1 MTTPTTLKP
10 ATFAPPKTFG
20 VGSNPLSVAVGD
32 FNSDGNADVV
42 IANFGSDDVS
52 VLMGNG
58 RGYFAAKKTFFAGTS
73 PWSVSVTD
81 VNGDGNADV
90 VTANRDSSNISV
102 LMGDGRGNF
111 AAQTTFSVNYSP
123 VSMGIGDVNN
133 DGNVDVVTANY
144 GNNNVSVLVGDG
156 QGNFAVPTNFAVG
169 SLPYS
174 VSVADVNG
182 DGNTDV
188 VTANTNSNDVSVLV
202 GDGLG
207 NFAEQTTFAA
217 GYHPESVSV
226 VDVNRDGKVDMV
238 TAYWGGVAVLVG
250 DGRSNFAAPTTFAL
264 ETTPEFVGL
273 ADVNGDGNADV
284 VTANYDS
291 NNVSVLVGD
300 DKGSFAEQAI
310 FLVGKAPH
318 SVTFGDFNGDGKTDL
333 VTTNSDSNN
342 ISVLLN
348 TTEGTF
354 VAPSKP
360 DVKPVVVA
368 PVPVI
373 EKPVVVTPPTVA
385 FQHSPTGKIQIS
397 GNGIQDETLS
407 IQNTLNDADG
417 LSASTPL
424 FRYQWLQNGKAIS
437 GATQSTYT
445 LSENDIGTAISVK
458 VSYTDGLNKLETAT
472 SSATDLIEPKP
483 EEILPPTYA
492 LTIDKTSVNE
502 GDTVTF
508 KLVTENVD
516 ADTEIPFKFGSSIS
530 NADVL
535 GGLKT
540 NSFVVDANGKAS
552 LAVKFLADKFT
563 EGAENLTL
571 TLNSGESQSVAVK
584 DSSVTPAPVVK
595 PVEVVPVVVKPV
607 VETSTGSKGYD
618 KKAVILSGDK
628 LIGGEKNDTLT
639 GNVGKDELLGKA
651 GNDKLI
657 GLGGNDTLIGES
669 GNDDL
674 NGGEGLDSLSGGS
687 GNDLLD
693 GGNGNDTLQGDQG
706 NDTLKGG
713 VGVDNMDG
721 GDGDDYYFVDN
732 SKDVVSEVNKNTLG
746 GNDTIESTS
755 TYTLG
760 KNIENLILAS
770 IDNNA
775 GKGNEL
781 NNQITGNIG
790 DNKLEGMA
798 GNDQLLGGDGA
809 DTLDGGKG
817 KDTLIG
823 GNDDDIYMI
832 NNDFDTVTEEKN
844 GGEQDQIW
852 ASVDYDLNQSL
863 FVEVL
868 QLSGTAVTGVGND
881 ANNLL
886 MEVENGKVA
895 NHFYGNGGDDTI
907 SSEGGNDT
915 IEGGA
920 GDDSIDGG
928 DGTQDLA
935 IFYSKKENYQI
946 TRNPDAEGVDQITV
960 RYVGNGENDEMDEGT
975 DILTNIELLQFADY
989 DFNNPIHTDTIQ
1001 ITGLPA

>member
-10 ATFAPPKTFG
+10 ATFAP
-20 VGSNPLSVAVGD
+20 
-32 FNSDGNADVV
+32 
-42 IANFGSDDVS
+42 
-52 VLMGNG
+52 
-58 RGYFAAKKTFFAGTS
+58 
-73 PWSVSVTD
+73 
-81 VNGDGNADV
+81 
-90 VTANRDSSNISV
+90 
-102 LMGDGRGNF
+102 
-111 AAQTTFSVNYSP
+111 QTTFAVNDYP
-123 VSMGIGDVNN
+123 LFVNVADVNN
-133 DGNVDVVTANY
+133 DGNDDIITIGEGSGIAILLGNGKGDFVEKNLFVFDDMGVT
-144 GNNNVSVLVGDG
+144 
-156 QGNFAVPTNFAVG
+156 F
-169 SLPYS
+169 
-174 VSVADVNG
+174 SVADINN
-182 DGNTDV
+182 DGNTDIIVPNWIKPNVTIMFGSGNGDFTSKRIFVGERPRSICIVDIDDNGNADMVIGHEGGNTDGKFNISVLIGDGSGGFDEPKSFAQNIILSSVDVADINNDSNFDV
-188 VTANTNSNDVSVLV
+188 VTTSWSSSNVSILTSDRSGDLTLKSSFLVNETHSSFVIVDLNNDKKEDLVIANKKSFSILLGNGDATFSAPTNFPVSHTGVESIRVADFNADNQLDIVLV
-202 GDGLG
+202 GYTDTKARVFLGDGTG
-207 NFAEQTTFAA
+207 NFGTEDSFALD
-217 GYHPESVSV
+217 SVSSS
-226 VDVNRDGKVDMV
+226 VN
-238 TAYWGGVAVLVG
+238 
-250 DGRSNFAAPTTFAL
+250 
-264 ETTPEFVGL
+264 
-273 ADVNGDGNADV
+273 
-284 VTANYDS
+284 
-291 NNVSVLVGD
+291 
-300 DKGSFAEQAI
+300 I
-310 FLVGKAPH
+310 
-318 SVTFGDFNGDGKTDL
+318 GDFNSDNKPDL
-333 VTTNSDSNN
+333 VATNSYSGSV
-342 ISVLLN
+342 SVLLN

-354 VAPSKP
+354 FAPSKP
-360 DVKPVVVA
+360 
-368 PVPVI
+368 
-373 EKPVVVTPPTVA
+373 TPIY
-385 FQHSPTGKIQIS
+385 KL
-397 GNGIQDETLS
+397 TL
-407 IQNTLNDADG
+407 
-417 LSASTPL
+417 
-424 FRYQWLQNGKAIS
+424 
-437 GATQSTYT
+437 
-445 LSENDIGTAISVK
+445 
-458 VSYTDGLNKLETAT
+458 
-472 SSATDLIEPKP
+472 
-483 EEILPPTYA
+483 
-492 LTIDKTSVNE
+492 DKTSVNE

-508 KLVTENVD
+508 KLVTENVET
-516 ADTEIPFKFGSSIS
+516 DTEIPFNFGGSIS

-540 NSFVVDANGKAS
+540 KSFTVDANGKAL
-552 LAVKFLADKFT
+552 LAVKFLADKLT

-584 DSSVTPAPVVK
+584 DSSVPLAPVK
-595 PVEVVPVVVKPV
+595 PTPKPTPVD
-607 VETSTGSKGYD
+607 GSKGYD

-674 NGGEGLDSLSGGS
+674 SGGEGLDSLNGGS

-693 GGNGNDTLQGDQG
+693 GGNGNDTLIGEQG

-713 VGVDNMDG
+713 FGVDNMDG
-721 GDGDDYYFVDN
+721 GDGNDYYFVDN
-732 SKDVVSEVNKNTLG
+732 SKDVVSEANKNTLG

-760 KNIENLILAS
+760 KNIENLVLAG
-770 IDNNA
+770 IDNNN

-790 DNKLEGMA
+790 DNKLDGMA

-868 QLSGTAVTGVGND
+868 QLSGTAVTGVGDD

-886 MEVENGKVA
+886 MEVENGKIA
-895 NHFYGNGGDDTI
+895 NHFVGNGGDDTI

-920 GDDSIDGG
+920 GDDEIDGG
-928 DGTQDLA
+928 DGTADVA
-935 IFYSKKENYQI
+935 VFYSKKENYQI
-946 TRNPDAEGVDQITV
+946 TRNPDADGVDQITV
-960 RYVGNGENDEMDEGT
+960 RYVGNGENDEIDEGT

-1001 ITGLPA
+1001 ITGFPA

>member
-1 MTTPTTLKP
+1 MTTTFKFTTTTDFSVVSP
-10 ATFAPPKTFG
+10 DVFATFTSAQ
-20 VGSNPLSVAVGD
+20 VSALSKNQLASLSQEQLYALSASSLAGLKL
-32 FNSDGNADVV
+32 NLLSSD
-42 IANFGSDDVS
+42 S
-52 VLMGNG
+52 
-58 RGYFAAKKTFFAGTS
+58 
-73 PWSVSVTD
+73 
-81 VNGDGNADV
+81 
-90 VTANRDSSNISV
+90 ISV
-102 LMGDGRGNF
+102 LAPEQISALTPAQLGTIGSLQAAGLIPDQIGNF
-111 AAQTTFSVNYSP
+111 TPEQAASFPSKVLTLLNADQIPALNLDFISALP
-123 VSMGIGDVNN
+123 VK
-133 DGNVDVVTANY
+133 
-144 GNNNVSVLVGDG
+144 
-156 QGNFAVPTNFAVG
+156 
-169 SLPYS
+169 
-174 VSVADVNG
+174 
-182 DGNTDV
+182 
-188 VTANTNSNDVSVLV
+188 
-202 GDGLG
+202 
-207 NFAEQTTFAA
+207 TFAA
-217 GYHPESVSV
+217 LTIKQIPALNA
-226 VDVNRDGKVDMV
+226 DQ
-238 TAYWGGVAVLVG
+238 VAVLTPQQVASFSATQATALSPEVIPALDPKVIG
-250 DGRSNFAAPTTFAL
+250 SLAIDAFDSADIEGLTWDQVPFLTSNQLSHLSAQQVAGFNAGQIESMKSSTFKGLSNEAISALTTEAVSGITTAQLNTLDLTVL
-264 ETTPEFVGL
+264 EIFTPEQVSHFNEDAISWIV
-273 ADVNGDGNADV
+273 DNKHWVINPP
-284 VTANYDS
+284 DS
-291 NNVSVLVGD
+291 NATNGIET
-300 DKGSFAEQAI
+300 DKNTNGITEQPI
-310 FLVGKAPH
+310 
-318 SVTFGDFNGDGKTDL
+318 
-333 VTTNSDSNN
+333 
-342 ISVLLN
+342 
-348 TTEGTF
+348 
-354 VAPSKP
+354 
-360 DVKPVVVA
+360 
-368 PVPVI
+368 I
-373 EKPVVVTPPTVA
+373 EKPIQNHA
-385 FQHSPTGKIQIS
+385 PTGTIS
-397 GNGIQDETLS
+397 IIGNAIESETLS
-407 IQNTLNDADG
+407 IQNTLNDGDG

-437 GATQSTYT
+437 GATQATYT

-472 SSATDLIEPKP
+472 SSATDLIEPKTV
-483 EEILPPTYA
+483 EILPPTYA
-492 LTIDKTSVNE
+492 LTVDKTSANE
-502 GDTVTF
+502 GDTLTF
-508 KLVTENVD
+508 NLVTENVD
-516 ADTEIPFKFGSSIS
+516 ADTEIPFSFGGSIS

-540 NSFVVDANGKAS
+540 NSFTVDANGKAS
-552 LAVKFLADKFT
+552 LAVKFIADKFT

-571 TLNSGESQSVAVK
+571 TLNSGENQSVSVK
-584 DSSVTPAPVVK
+584 DTSITPAPVVIVK

-607 VETSTGSKGYD
+607 IETPTGSKGYD

-713 VGVDNMDG
+713 FGVDNMDG

-732 SKDVVSEVNKNTLG
+732 SKDVVSEANKNTLG

-760 KNIENLILAS
+760 KNIENLVLAG
-770 IDNNA
+770 IDNNN

-798 GNDQLLGGDGA
+798 GNDTLFGKDGA

-823 GNDDDIYMI
+823 GNDDDIYII
-832 NNDFDTVTEEKN
+832 NNDFDTVTEEQN

-868 QLSGTAVTGVGND
+868 ILSGAAITGVGD
-881 ANNLL
+881 EANNSL
-886 MEVENGKVA
+886 MEVENGKIA
-895 NHFYGNGGDDTI
+895 NHFVGNGGDDTI

-920 GDDSIDGG
+920 GDDEIDGG
-928 DGTQDLA
+928 IGTQDIA

-946 TRNPDAEGVDQITV
+946 TRNPDADGVDQITV
-960 RYVGNGENDEMDEGT
+960 RYVGNGENGEINEGE